1 MELPTQVP
9 VSKKRHHMR
18 AKDSGSGPSNIQ
30 RRSEELPH
38 ARNASAAATLPPSR
52 PSFDSISLPS
62 AGFQHQ
68 DFGGGMQDMLP
79 LDLGSRATPD
89 STSTGGAS
97 VPQPQAY
104 AGTAAA
110 PVGTLSSLNKLGQLM
125 FPSEDPFA
133 YPNQPMMELGLQQK
147 MQQAPMQGQEAAAGP
162 GQEGGAAPFFMQGA
176 FDEVESHLLGQIPPF
191 MVEQAHQGG
200 LEMPVHMFGSSGMPA
215 GSVPAP
221 APAARGGRGG
231 AQQGGG
237 MDRDRMEQLRRQQEQ
252 ILAAQ
257 RFRDWGQ
264 FGRGNFQM

>member
-1 MELPTQVP
+1 MELPTQAP
-9 VSKKRHHMR
+9 VSKKRHMR
-18 AKDSGSGPSNIQ
+18 TKDSGSGPSNVQ

-38 ARNASAAATLPPSR
+38 ARNVSGVATQPPSR

-68 DFGGGMQDMLP
+68 DFGGGLQDLLP
-79 LDLGSRATPD
+79 LDLGSRTTPD

-97 VPQPQAY
+97 VPQHQAY
-104 AGTAAA
+104 AGNPAA
-110 PVGTLSSLNKLGQLM
+110 PVGTPSSLNKLGALM

-147 MQQAPMQGQEAAAGP
+147 MQQAPMQGQEAVQDGNT
-162 GQEGGAAPFFMQGA
+162 APFFMQGS
-176 FDEVESHLLGQIPPF
+176 FDEMESHLLGQIPPF
-191 MVEQAHQGG
+191 MVEQAQQGG
-200 LEMPVHMFGSSGMPA
+200 LEMPVHMFGSSGVSA

-221 APAARGGRGG
+221 VPGGGAARGGREG
-231 AQQGGG
+231 AQGGG
-237 MDRDRMEQLRRQQEQ
+237 MDRERMEQLRRQQEQ
-252 ILAAQ
+252 IIAAQ